1 MIILIFYLLN
11 QNKHFNLMNQLI
23 IILLLFKD
31 YFRLLKFLIQVAFL
45 IKYYIFLKVLPYQ
58 LFYNDLQYVNYLI
71 KYLIYFMFHHILI
84 YKMYKNY

>member
-23 IILLLFKD
+23 IILLLFID
-31 YFRLLKFLIQVAFL
+31 YFQLLKFLIQVAFL